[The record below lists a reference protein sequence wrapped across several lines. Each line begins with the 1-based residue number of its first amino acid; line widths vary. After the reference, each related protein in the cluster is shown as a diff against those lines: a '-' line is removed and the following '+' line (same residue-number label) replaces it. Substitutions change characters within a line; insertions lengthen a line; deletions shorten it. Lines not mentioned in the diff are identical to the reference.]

1 MEKNQSQQGTEDLE
15 TIAEAADLLSV
26 PEGAREYIDLIGDED
41 FDSFNNPNI
50 QQQ

>member
-26 PEGAREYIDLIGDED
+26 PEGARPVLVRVCHWNTTLPV
-41 FDSFNNPNI
+41 FR
-50 QQQ
+50 